1 MDIFH
6 YPLILT
12 NTTYYRWYASV
23 RLVNTEP
30 GDSGKYDPLQKT
42 GIRQFVVKWKCECTG
57 SWETEVR
64 LLLRKNKKHN
74 ARNQTG
80 NQKSTYKLKL
90 VTETLTWEESWTQT
104 RLKEDDCP
112 QEFTGIKLQEE
123 ICDQQLSEFYYLCLV
138 TALREQNIL
147 SWLLMI
153 RSQSDAPVPGLTAH
167 VESSQW
173 TKNQEHTFVTRKG
186 KIW

>member
-30 GDSGKYDPLQKT
+30 GDSGKYDLLQKT
-42 GIRQFVVKWKCECTG
+42 EIRQFVVKWKCECTG
-57 SWETEVR
+57 SWETEVQ

-80 NQKSTYKLKL
+80 NQKSTYKLRL
-90 VTETLTWEESWTQT
+90 VTDTLTWEESWTQT
-104 RLKEDDCP
+104 GLKEDDCP

-123 ICDQQLSEFYYLCLV
+123 ICDQQLSEFYCV
-138 TALREQNIL
+138 WSQPWGSRTFIL
-147 SWLLMI
+147 I
-153 RSQSDAPVPGLTAH
+153 TDDQKPVRC
-167 VESSQW
+167 SSARLDS
-173 TKNQEHTFVTRKG
+173 TCRK
-186 KIW
+186 